1 MTIKVYKFGLLDP
14 VSGWDQTAIDVLF
27 LRNKLWN
34 NLVAMEHEKRQA
46 YRNLLLDSDTELAAM
61 QARLDAIEVE
71 KASLITTKKALR
83 AKARSRQVDTAEIDL
98 EIKKLL
104 DERKALGGQTK
115 DLRERVKI
123 EVKPLAAEIDKQRYE
138 KTKQLSKESGLWWCN
153 REL

>member
-34 NLVAMEHEKRQA
+34 NLVALEHEKRQA
-46 YRNLLLDSDTELAAM
+46 YRNLLLDVDTELAAV
-61 QARLDAIEVE
+61 QARLDAIEV
-71 KASLITTKKALR
+71 KKLSLTTRKNALR
-83 AKARSRQVDTAEIDL
+83 AKARSRNVDTTEIDQ

-104 DERKALGGQTK
+104 DERKVLGEQIK

-123 EVKPLAAEIDKQRYE
+123 EIKPSTRDG
-138 KTKQLSKESGLWWCN
+138 GL
-153 REL
+153 